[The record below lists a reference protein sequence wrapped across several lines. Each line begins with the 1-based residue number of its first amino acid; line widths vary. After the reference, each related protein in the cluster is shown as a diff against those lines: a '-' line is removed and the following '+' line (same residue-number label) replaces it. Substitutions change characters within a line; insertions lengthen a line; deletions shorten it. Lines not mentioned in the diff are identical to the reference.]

1 MIVFEKTIK
10 RSKILNP
17 LKNFEEDVV
26 TFEYR
31 ADPLT
36 GRNTTVIRGMLK
48 YICKSLVSD
57 EELLRSLVKKTKM
70 NCPFCPESVKE
81 KTPMFTRDFLEDGRI
96 FVGDAVVI
104 PNLLGH
110 AERSVL
116 VVLSK
121 EHYLK
126 LEDFTAKLI

>member
-1 MIVFEKTIK
+1 MITFEKTVK

-57 EELLRSLVKKTKM
+57 EELLDSLVEKTKVS
-70 NCPFCPESVKE
+70 CPFCPESVKE
-81 KTPMFTRDFLEDGRI
+81 KTPMFTRDFLEEGRI

-121 EHYLK
+121 EHFF
-126 LEDFTAKLI
+126 EA